1 MYNHIS
7 RRYHNLELFTSPSS
21 IFGSLIADVQHARES
36 IDMEYY
42 IFAND
47 RTGHLFTDILC
58 RKARQGVRV
67 RLVVDGYGS
76 RTMTRSMQSRL
87 RSCGV
92 EFTSHA
98 LMCRARNHRKITVV
112 DRRVAHIGGV
122 NIADRYVTGNGL
134 GLWHDAQLRIE
145 GEGAAVDAI
154 ARLFDYDYMISE
166 DVVCEV
172 PMIYCGGRMQII
184 WSECRGGRAME
195 ELLDDVVTSARESL
209 IFTTPYF
216 MPPRSVMRRL
226 AEAVERG
233 VSVVLIVPERC
244 DVWLL
249 DHVMRRHIAEAVAHG
264 VDVRICRRAFVHSK
278 LAIVDGRRVLIGS
291 ANLDARSL
299 RLNREVMAVTD
310 DRGVVAAANRFV
322 DGLSSLLRAPEAKDM
337 RSRIPQFVCRWFEGV
352 L

>member
-21 IFGSLIADVQHARES
+21 IFGSLIADLQHARES

-47 RTGHLFTDILC
+47 RTGHMFTDLLC

-67 RLVVDGYGS
+67 RLIVDGYGS
-76 RTMTRSMQSRL
+76 MAAMRSMQRRL

-92 EFTSHA
+92 EFSSHA
-98 LMCRARNHRKITVV
+98 LMCRARNHRKITVI

-145 GEGAAVDAI
+145 GEAVDAI
-154 ARLFDYDYMISE
+154 VRLFDYDYMISE

-172 PMIYCGGRMQII
+172 PMSYSGDGLQII
-184 WSECRGGRAME
+184 WSESRGGRAME
-195 ELLDDVVTSARESL
+195 ELLDEVVASARESL
-209 IFTTPYF
+209 LFTTPYF
-216 MPPRSVMRRL
+216 MPPQSVIHRL
-226 AEAVERG
+226 ATAVKRG
-233 VSVVLIVPERC
+233 VRVELIVPERC

-264 VDVRICRRAFVHSK
+264 IDVRICRRAFIHSK
-278 LAIVDGRRVLIGS
+278 LAIADGRRVVIGS

-299 RLNREVMAVTD
+299 RLNREVMVVTD
-310 DRGVVAAANRFV
+310 DSGVVAAAKKFV
-322 DGLSSLLRAPEAKDM
+322 DGLSSILCVPEAKDM
-337 RSRIPQFVCRWFEGV
+337 RSLIPQFVCRWFENV